1 MTCDD
6 FERVL
11 PELEGDHNAEQAE
24 HLRTCSSCSDLVSDL
39 NAITDHA
46 RLLEDVEPSPRVW
59 NGIEAALREEGLIRQ
74 PQLQLAPVVKSAPRW
89 RFAWLVPIAAAMVF
103 GSGLIVMHWQL
114 RNQGVE
120 QTTAQPPVVHAPAI
134 QPQVLQAAATSN
146 QNPTILPDEDQL
158 LNAVAT
164 QAPAMRAVYESD
176 LRSVEAY
183 IRDAELTARNNP
195 NDEIAQQ
202 YLMNAYEQKAM
213 VYEMA
218 MERAL
223 P

>member
-11 PELEGDHNAEQAE
+11 PELEGDHNSAEQAE
-24 HLRTCSSCSDLVSDL
+24 HLRTCSSCSDLVLDL
-39 NAITDHA
+39 NAIRDQA

-59 NGIEAALREEGLIRQ
+59 NAIEAALQQEGLIRQ
-74 PQLQLAPVVKSAPRW
+74 PQLQLAPAVASAPRW
-89 RFAWLVPIAAAMVF
+89 RFAWLVPVAAAMIF
-103 GSGLIVMHWQL
+103 GAGLIVMHWQL
-114 RNQGVE
+114 RNQVAQ
-120 QTTAQPPVVHAPAI
+120 QTAAHPQVSHTQAI
-134 QPQVLQAAATSN
+134 QAVAPLN
-146 QNPTILPDEDQL
+146 QNPAILPDEDQL

-164 QAPAMRAVYESD
+164 RAPAMRAVYESD

-183 IRDAELTARNNP
+183 IRDAELTAHNNP